1 MQDGFK
7 QLCETDM
14 ISIPGTGNVES
25 FVVKATGGAQPNP
38 GLWLSESASLLLHD
52 DDPFGLGE

>member
-25 FVVKATGGAQPNP
+25 FVVKVTGGAQPNP
-38 GLWLSESASLLLHD
+38 AEI
-52 DDPFGLGE
+52 EV

>member
-1 MQDGFK
+1 
-7 QLCETDM
+7 M

-38 GLWLSESASLLLHD
+38 AEI
-52 DDPFGLGE
+52 EV